1 MISSAGFEPASVPAQ
16 ILASVP
22 AQILAPAPAP
32 TPDSYHAFQTKSFFT
47 NWKLKIQ
54 NLNYIISKRCFDIFI
69 DNSKTL
75 FWIFKENKWLKLRVN
90 CTCQVVYSALK
101 DEGVLWTC

>member
-1 MISSAGFEPASVPAQ
+1 MISSAGFEPAPVPAQ
-16 ILASVP
+16 ILAS
-22 AQILAPAPAP
+22 APAP
-32 TPDSYHAFQTKSFFT
+32 TPDSYHAFQAKSFFT

-75 FWIFKENKWLKLRVN
+75 FWIFKENKWLKMESELHLSGYLFCSKRRRSTMNLLV
-90 CTCQVVYSALK
+90 
-101 DEGVLWTC
+101 